1 MEAFFNIAKL
11 NLHQPERGKVLL
23 SEPFLEDNFFKR
35 SVVYICSHN
44 KDGSF
49 GFILNNVL
57 TVCLH
62 ELVDGIDSCDF
73 SICFGGPVNSSNL
86 YFIHTLGHQIP
97 NSIEIFEGI
106 YTGGDFEIIKEG
118 INNGSITNQDIRF
131 FLGYAGWQVGQLETE
146 LKENSWIVGEIDKC
160 DVIKTDRKSLWKEIL
175 DKMGGK
181 YKVISNFPEDP
192 NLN

>member
-1 MEAFFNIAKL
+1 MDVFFNIAKL
-11 NLHQPERGKVLL
+11 NLYKPERGRVLL

-35 SVVYICSHN
+35 SVIYICSHN

-86 YFIHTLGHQIP
+86 YFIHSLGHTIP

-131 FLGYAGWQVGQLETE
+131 FLGYAGWAVGQLDTE
-146 LKENSWIVGEIDKC
+146 LKENSWIVAEIDKTEI
-160 DVIKTDRKSLWKEIL
+160 IKTDRKSLWKEIL

-181 YKVISNFPEDP
+181 YKFISNFPEDP